1 MSADPV
7 PGAPRDLTPAEVQT
21 IRALAEKA
29 TPGPWKVRPLEYD
42 DWGWVRAA
50 DGQLVASTYFE
61 GRKPDDFHNVTR
73 YDSPEWQVGP
83 VQIAANAAFI
93 AALSPDVVLALCRLA
108 DAQPQGRTGQTCG
121 TCRHWLPTNRETD
134 YRAQCNMGVS
144 GSTAEKAAH
153 HPYPITVRVF
163 GCNLHESLP
172 VSSRPATGE
181 RT

>member
-29 TPGPWKVRPLEYD
+29 TPGPWHTTPPYGTTWIGSKNPYGHGLMHIADVRG
-42 DWGWVRAA
+42 WGHLTGVGACN
-50 DGQLVASTYFE
+50 L
-61 GRKPDDFHNVTR
+61 
-73 YDSPEWQVGP
+73 SPEK
-83 VQIAANAAFI
+83 AAEIQDATAAFI
-93 AALSPDVVLALCRLA
+93 AALSPDVVLALCRMA

-121 TCRHWLPTNRETD
+121 TCRHWLPTSREAD

-153 HPYPITVRVF
+153 HPYPITARVF

-181 RT
+181 RE